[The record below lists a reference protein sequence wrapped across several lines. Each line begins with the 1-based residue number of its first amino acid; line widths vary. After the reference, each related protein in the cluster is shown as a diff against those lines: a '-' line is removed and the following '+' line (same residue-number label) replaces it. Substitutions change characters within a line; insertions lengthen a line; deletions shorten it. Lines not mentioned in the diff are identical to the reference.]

1 MLSTSVVISIMKM
14 VSNITITFIIRVFM
28 FELFLANIVDFC
40 LNSITFFI
48 SKLIIF
54 IECSL
59 KDSQTSSCNLH
70 LCLHHNYSLS
80 NQMSILYT
88 FNTRREYVY
97 LLSLWITLQ
106 D

>member
-54 IECSL
+54 VAYCL
-59 KDSQTSSCNLH
+59 KDSETFSCNLH

-88 FNTRREYVY
+88 FNTRGYVY
-97 LLSLWITLQ
+97 LLLLRITL
-106 D
+106 